1 MTSFTLRIPE
11 TTAALLKTEA
21 EKQGLTPSAVT
32 REALKAYLT
41 GSRVVRVH
49 NSPNKSKD

>member
-11 TTAALLKTEA
+11 TTAALLKVEA
-21 EKQGLTPSAVT
+21 DSQGLTTSAVA

-41 GSRVVRVH
+41 GSKVVRVH